1 MITVSEEK
9 IVDYEITARVATEA
23 FGSKQ
28 VVFSA
33 ERMHWLYE
41 RGFGQGSTIV
51 SVFDEGVKV
60 GQIALLHQKVCSGGE
75 PSAATQLV
83 DLFILQAYRSP
94 QLVRRI
100 YKEVERL
107 CLARNSRFIL
117 AVPNE
122 NATLLNARFLKL
134 SPLLRLPIRAGIGL
148 WQSRGSGL
156 EYSGHF
162 KSMTRDDAIDLF
174 SSFNTPATENG
185 LHWDGAMLFD
195 RLNDP
200 TCDYAVHATADL
212 LLISSSRK
220 TRGIG
225 YALLCG
231 FLVRSQARVTSG
243 TVHALTSA
251 ACRLWKHALFVY
263 AGVHNSLP
271 TLPGMVLP
279 ARLRPPMLVQLR
291 DFNTDQLDA
300 RFDRFQLIDTDF
312 V

>member
-9 IVDYEITARVATEA
+9 IVDYEITARIATEA
-23 FGSKQ
+23 FGSKE

-33 ERMHWLYE
+33 ARMKWLYE

-51 SVFDEGVKV
+51 AVFDGGDKV
-60 GQIALLHQKVCSGGE
+60 GQMVLLHQKVCSGGE
-75 PSAATQLV
+75 AGAATQLV

-107 CLARNSRFIL
+107 CRAQNIRFIL
-117 AVPNE
+117 ALPNE

-134 SPLLRLPIRAGIGL
+134 SPLLWLQIRAGFVFGWPRRSKL
-148 WQSRGSGL
+148 AYSGL
-156 EYSGHF
+156 F
-162 KSMTRDDAIDLF
+162 KSMTKNDAIDLLSGF
-174 SSFNTPATENG
+174 STPATENG
-185 LHWDGAMLFD
+185 LHWDGEILFD
-195 RLNDP
+195 RLSDP

-220 TRGIG
+220 TKGIR

-231 FLVRSQARVTSG
+231 FFVRSQAKVTSRA
-243 TVHALTSA
+243 VRELTGA
-251 ACRLWKHALFVY
+251 ACRLWKHPFFVY
-263 AGVHNSLP
+263 VGVNSRLP
-271 TLPGMVLP
+271 MLPGIVLP

-291 DFNTDQLDA
+291 DFNTDELDV
-300 RFDRFQLIDTDF
+300 RFDRFQLIDSDF